1 MSLNNIVPL
10 PSALCPLVPENKCDE
25 YFSTGAGVGRSLSPG
40 AQTEWARTVGWTAV
54 QSSGA
59 NSVRTD
65 LPVRVVSSNVWVN
78 YICILYLLYL
88 SLIFIISFFNKYQDN
103 YSWEMSYDDRTNHIL
118 CVGYMIIPSFI
129 SPLWC
134 QTPHEMENII
144 PIIIN
149 PHLGEINFRL
159 TWRSS

>member
-1 MSLNNIVPL
+1 MKLLCWLCGAVRCGVWCLPEMSLNNIVPL

-78 YICILYLLYL
+78 YFCILYLLYL
-88 SLIFIISFFNKYQDN
+88 SLIFIIYFFNKYQDN
-103 YSWEMSYDDRTNHIL
+103 YSWEMSYWYLMCWWYD
-118 CVGYMIIPSFI
+118 YSIPSVP
-129 SPLWC
+129 SAV
-134 QTPHEMENII
+134 
-144 PIIIN
+144 
-149 PHLGEINFRL
+149 RL
-159 TWRSS
+159 LTKWKI